1 MLSSSYI
8 HSNSFSCNPS
18 VASTSSNAASN
29 KSVNSEKTIGAESKS
44 SVCSTIVS
52 SQSDR
57 KAGLSSEVQNDR
69 KNKDAS
75 KADLEEVMPH
85 WIRFLLCWGE
95 SSTPNSDSDTMTNKD
110 LLLQDLLQVE
120 YNYNLQQSKHQGM
133 LQSYSS
139 HSINTNAKTSNSSTQ
154 ASVGIPDD
162 RSDIST
168 KRSTRSLVKGSSLT
182 TSSRQFS
189 SNGSSDSPKAAY
201 ENFIGGKTNTT
212 TISSET
218 TSSKTHNSSSSHNP
232 KASSGLSSLSTKS
245 SELDS
250 SMITAAPLQCS
261 STSCSSSEAMSDRR
275 LKANTTNIISAHS
288 ASATS
293 NSSKS
298 SYGSLISSTS
308 RSIADSSFATSSHK
322 YSSLSL
328 SSSGKV
334 PVSYLGLK
342 TSSDTAETSNLSI
355 YCGATLSSVITSP
368 GVTALSLI
376 SNIGRA
382 LKKCSR
388 KIIRYFD
395 SKGKPPLPPR
405 NHSENNA
412 MEVSFEQ
419 VSKNESMV
427 MKKMLRHCSK
437 WRNKNMQ
444 FWKTVMPHYMQLLHV
459 NQPPF

>member
-1 MLSSSYI
+1 
-8 HSNSFSCNPS
+8 
-18 VASTSSNAASN
+18 
-29 KSVNSEKTIGAESKS
+29 
-44 SVCSTIVS
+44 
-52 SQSDR
+52 
-57 KAGLSSEVQNDR
+57 
-69 KNKDAS
+69 
-75 KADLEEVMPH
+75 
-85 WIRFLLCWGE
+85 
-95 SSTPNSDSDTMTNKD
+95 
-110 LLLQDLLQVE
+110 
-120 YNYNLQQSKHQGM
+120 
-133 LQSYSS
+133 
-139 HSINTNAKTSNSSTQ
+139 
-154 ASVGIPDD
+154 
-162 RSDIST
+162 
-168 KRSTRSLVKGSSLT
+168 
-182 TSSRQFS
+182 
-189 SNGSSDSPKAAY
+189 
-201 ENFIGGKTNTT
+201 
-212 TISSET
+212 
-218 TSSKTHNSSSSHNP
+218 
-232 KASSGLSSLSTKS
+232 
-245 SELDS
+245 
-250 SMITAAPLQCS
+250 MITAAPLQCS

-308 RSIADSSFATSSHK
+308 RSIADSSFAASSHK